1 MLLQVVARIRGGVN
15 FRPEDGQRLMAMKE
29 GGMWFSLFF
38 LFSQCV
44 HFSKKSFCTR
54 CLSGACITLSK
65 ARTTWRWRILGTNN
79 IPSIYPNLLH
89 PGPLWDHLG
98 LVCSGAL
105 QPWSSDM
112 FPFRYC
118 ESGTEATKPTQLFTS
133 PASNQNVIK
142 RLKETGK
149 LMCVWSSSAFPAF
162 MLITGTRLQQVIGC
176 HSCNLLRHL

>member
-1 MLLQVVARIRGGVN
+1 MLLEVVARIRGGVN

-112 FPFRYC
+112 FP
-118 ESGTEATKPTQLFTS
+118 ETGTANHWSNPQLFTS
-133 PASNQNVIK
+133 PASNQ
-142 RLKETGK
+142 
-149 LMCVWSSSAFPAF
+149 LMCVWSSAFPA